1 MAQPGGDDALQ
12 PPVAWDINIDT
23 MLAEWCDSAKCFEW
37 MHSETHS
44 IYESRS
50 KAFMIATNCLTAV
63 AGLSNVISGGTR
75 IDGFELSWLFGGISI
90 FVSTMNILQEKL
102 GYSQMSI
109 VHKKLASDWAVI
121 KTKIEEV
128 LALPYSG
135 RRDCKTFL
143 KYIKADINQ
152 ANLEGD
158 SIIPKHIKAAC
169 YSRFKSIE
177 GFNIPDIC
185 GDMEHTKIYVQG
197 GQPLLAS

>member
-1 MAQPGGDDALQ
+1 MTQPGDDTQQ

-23 MLAEWCDSAKCFEW
+23 MLAEWCDNAKCFEW

-44 IYESRS
+44 LYEGRS

-109 VHKKLASDWAVI
+109 VHKKLASNWAVI

-143 KYIKADINQ
+143 KYVKADINQ

-158 SIIPKHIKAAC
+158 SIIPEHVKAAC

-177 GFNIPDIC
+177 SFNIPDIC

-197 GQPLLAS
+197 GQPLLG

>member
-1 MAQPGGDDALQ
+1 MTQPGGDDALQ

-23 MLAEWCDSAKCFEW
+23 MLAQWCDSAKCFEW

-44 IYESRS
+44 VYESRS
-50 KAFMIATNCLTAV
+50 KAFMITTNCLTAV

-128 LALPYSG
+128 LALPYLA

-197 GQPLLAS
+197 GQPLLG

>member
-23 MLAEWCDSAKCFEW
+23 MLAQWCDSAKCFEW

-44 IYESRS
+44 VYESRS

-128 LALPYSG
+128 LALPYSA

-197 GQPLLAS
+197 GQPLLA

>member
-1 MAQPGGDDALQ
+1 MTQPGDDAQQ
-12 PPVAWDINIDT
+12 PHVAWDINIDT
-23 MLAEWCDSAKCFEW
+23 MLAEWCDNAKCFEW

-44 IYESRS
+44 LYESRS

-63 AGLSNVISGGTR
+63 AGLSNVISGGIR

-109 VHKKLASDWAVI
+109 VHKKLASNWAVI

-128 LALPYSG
+128 LALPYSA

-143 KYIKADINQ
+143 KYVKADINQ

-158 SIIPKHIKAAC
+158 SIIPEHVKTAC
-169 YSRFKSIE
+169 YTRFKSIE
-177 GFNIPDIC
+177 SFNIPDIC

-197 GQPLLAS
+197 GQLLLG

>member
-1 MAQPGGDDALQ
+1 MTQPGGDDALQ
-12 PPVAWDINIDT
+12 PHVAWDINIDT
-23 MLAEWCDSAKCFEW
+23 MLAEWCDNAKCFEW

-44 IYESRS
+44 LYESRS

-109 VHKKLASDWAVI
+109 VHKKLASNWAVI

-158 SIIPKHIKAAC
+158 SIIPEHVKSAC
-169 YSRFKSIE
+169 YTRFKSIE
-177 GFNIPDIC
+177 SFNIPDIC
-185 GDMEHTKIYVQG
+185 GDMEHTKIYVQAT
-197 GQPLLAS
+197 QPLLG